1 MISETLNTSNPLDIG
16 VSQQSLVL
24 NSGKEGRKVLST
36 LSLLLSQ
43 CQSFRFF
50 VAFVNQEGVI
60 SLIDQ
65 LITAQK
71 RGVNGQILVSN
82 YLDFTEPA
90 ALARLIQFPNL
101 DVRINT
107 NDSMHGKGY
116 FFYDSEDAH
125 LIIGSSNWTASA
137 LSSNLELNVLVN
149 TEISSDFS
157 KEVMETFDHY
167 FSVAT
172 SVTTE
177 FLDNY
182 KSRKIH
188 YQPSYE
194 EFGHDL
200 ELVETEAESEPS
212 DQITPNKMQSEALRQ
227 LTKLRAE
234 GQRKALI
241 VSATGTGKTYLSAF
255 DALSVD
261 AKRLLFVVHRETI
274 AKSALDDFKTIFGES
289 RTYGLFGGG
298 SADLHADFVFSTVQ
312 TLSREANLKRF
323 SPDAFDYVIVDE
335 SHRAGAGSYKAFLD
349 YFRPKFLL
357 GMTATPE
364 RTDGEDIYR
373 LFDFNLAYEIRLQ
386 RALEENMLCPFHY
399 FGISDLRVDGA
410 VIDELTG
417 FNLLTSE
424 ARVDH
429 IIENI
434 ELYGCHKDVP
444 RGLIF
449 CSRVDE
455 CYELAGQFNTRGKR
469 SVALSGSDSI
479 ANRDEAIARLELA
492 ENDPNKLDYIFS
504 VDIFNEGVDI
514 PSINQIIMLRPTQ
527 SAIIFVQ
534 QLGRGLRKVK
544 GENKYLTVIDFI
556 GNYTQ
561 NYLIP
566 VALHGDKTLD
576 KDEIRRLLVGG
587 NDLLPGTS
595 TICFDE
601 VSRAQIFESV
611 NQSNLQTFKDLKN
624 DYNAMKAQV
633 GRIPKMSDFVD
644 RNGRDPYSFALNR
657 KSFYAFS
664 RLIEGGEKVPEID
677 MRLQKVL
684 EVFSKYVLNGKYIEE
699 PLILEGLLANDKVS
713 KNEVIRLFPG
723 GESEDV
729 MHRRIESALRNL
741 NLEFRREQAKKDD
754 KVILAKICDVIGLNM
769 AVDEGDQITWSSD
782 LDGLLSTEVKAQLAD
797 LCRVA
802 QAKFELDFDPSF
814 YANGLV
820 RYRKYDRGDVF
831 RSLLWEENPVAQ
843 NVGGY
848 MISPDRSNCPIF
860 VTYDKREDIASTI
873 QYEDEFETPSRM
885 TWFSKSKRSL
895 SSPEIK
901 YFAELRDDQLLPL
914 FVKKSDDEGK
924 SFYYLGLVRPEEGSF
939 EQRTMPGTSDKPVS
953 VVKLNFVLQNPVPDA
968 LYRYLTA

>member
-1 MISETLNTSNPLDIG
+1 MISGRLNTSNPLG
-16 VSQQSLVL
+16 SRVSQQSLVL
-24 NSGKEGRKVLST
+24 NSRKEGRKVLST
-36 LSLLLSQ
+36 LSLLMSK

-60 SLIDQ
+60 SLLDQ
-65 LITAQK
+65 LIAAQK
-71 RGVNGQILVSN
+71 RGVKGQILVSS

-90 ALARLIQFPNL
+90 ALARLIEFPNL

-116 FFYDSEDAH
+116 FFYESEDAH
-125 LIIGSSNWTASA
+125 LIVGSSNWTASA
-137 LSSNLELNVLVN
+137 LSSHLELNVLVN

-157 KEVMETFDHY
+157 HEVMETFDHY
-167 FSVAT
+167 FAAAT
-172 SVTTE
+172 PVTRS
-177 FLDNY
+177 FLENY
-182 KSRKIH
+182 KSRDIQYTPIH
-188 YQPSYE
+188 ESI
-194 EFGHDL
+194 GSDL
-200 ELVETEAESEPS
+200 ELVGTEVESES
-212 DQITPNKMQSEALRQ
+212 DDQITPNKMQSEALRQ

-274 AKSALDDFKTIFGES
+274 AKSALSDFKTIFGER

-298 SADLHADFVFSTVQ
+298 SADLDADFVFSTVQ
-312 TLSREANLKRF
+312 TLSKEANLKRF

-335 SHRAGAGSYKAFLD
+335 SHRAGAESYKSFLD

-386 RALEENMLCPFHY
+386 RALQENMLCPFHY
-399 FGISDLRVDGA
+399 FGISDLRVDGS
-410 VIDELTG
+410 VIDELTS
-417 FNLLTSE
+417 FNLLTSD
-424 ARVDH
+424 ARIDH

-455 CYELAGQFNTRGKR
+455 CYELAAQFELRGKR

-479 ANRDEAIARLELA
+479 AFRDQAITRLELP
-492 ENDPNKLDYIFS
+492 ETDSDKLDYIFS

-514 PSINQIIMLRPTQ
+514 PSVNQIVMLRPTQ

-544 GENKYLTVIDFI
+544 GDNKYLTVIDFI

-566 VALHGDKTLD
+566 VALHGDKTLE

-595 TICFDE
+595 TVCFDE
-601 VSRAQIFESV
+601 VSKAQIFESV
-611 NQSNLQTFKDLKN
+611 NQSNLQTFRDLKS
-624 DYNAMKAQV
+624 DYNTMKAQV
-633 GRIPKMSDFVD
+633 GRIPTMTDFIE
-644 RNGRDPYSFALNR
+644 RNGRDPYSFALSK

-677 MRLQKVL
+677 IRLEKVL

-699 PLILEGLLANDKVS
+699 PLIVERLLTNDRVS
-713 KNEVIRLFPG
+713 KNELINVLPG
-723 GESEDV
+723 NDAAGL
-729 MHRRIESALRNL
+729 MHRRIESAKRNL
-741 NLEFRREQAKKDD
+741 NLEFRREQVKKDD
-754 KVILAKICDVIGLNM
+754 KVILAKIRDVIGLNVL
-769 AVDEGDQITWSSD
+769 ADEGDQITWSSD
-782 LDGLLSTEVKAQLAD
+782 LAGLLSVEFKAQLSD

-802 QAKFELDFDPSF
+802 KARFELDFDSSV

-831 RSLLWEENPVAQ
+831 RALLWEENPVAQ

-860 VTYDKREDIASTI
+860 VTYDKREDIAATI
-873 QYEDEFETPSRM
+873 QYEDEFESPTRM
-885 TWFSKSKRSL
+885 TWFSKSKRTL
-895 SSPEIK
+895 GSPEIK
-901 YFAELRDDQLLPL
+901 YFAELGEDQLLPL

-924 SFYYLGLVRPEEGSF
+924 SFYYLGLVRPEDGSF
-939 EQRTMPGTSDKPVS
+939 EQRTMRGTNEKPVS
-953 VVKLNFVLQNPVPDA
+953 VVKLNFLLENSIPEA
-968 LYRYLTA
+968 LFRYLTS

>member
-1 MISETLNTSNPLDIG
+1 MISGRLNTSNPLGSG

-24 NSGKEGRKVLST
+24 NSRKEGRKVLST
-36 LSLLLSQ
+36 LSLLMSK

-50 VAFVNQEGVI
+50 VAFVNQEGVV
-60 SLIDQ
+60 SLLDQ
-65 LITAQK
+65 LIAAQK
-71 RGVNGQILVSN
+71 RGVKGQILVSS

-90 ALARLIQFPNL
+90 ALARLIEFPNL

-116 FFYDSEDAH
+116 FFYESEDAH
-125 LIIGSSNWTASA
+125 LIVGSSNWTASA
-137 LSSNLELNVLVN
+137 LSSHLELNVLVN

-157 KEVMETFDHY
+157 QEVMETFDHY
-167 FSVAT
+167 FAAAT
-172 SVTTE
+172 PVTRS
-177 FLDNY
+177 FLENY
-182 KSRKIH
+182 KSRDIQYTPIH
-188 YQPSYE
+188 ETIGSN
-194 EFGHDL
+194 L
-200 ELVETEAESEPS
+200 ELVATELESES
-212 DQITPNKMQSEALRQ
+212 DDQITPNKMQSEALRQ

-274 AKSALDDFKTIFGES
+274 AKSALTDFKAIFGER

-298 SADLHADFVFSTVQ
+298 SADLDADFVFSTVQ
-312 TLSREANLKRF
+312 TLSKEANLKRF

-335 SHRAGAGSYKAFLD
+335 SHRAAAESYKSFLD

-386 RALEENMLCPFHY
+386 RALQENMLCPFHY
-399 FGISDLRVDGA
+399 FGISDLRVDGF
-410 VIDELTG
+410 VIDELTS
-417 FNLLTSE
+417 FNLLTSD
-424 ARVDH
+424 ARIDH

-455 CYELAGQFNTRGKR
+455 CYELAAQFELRGKR

-479 ANRDEAIARLELA
+479 AFRDEAVTRLELP
-492 ENDPNKLDYIFS
+492 ETDPDKLDYIFS

-514 PSINQIIMLRPTQ
+514 PSVNQIIMLRPTQ

-534 QLGRGLRKVK
+534 QLGRGLRKVR
-544 GENKYLTVIDFI
+544 GDNKYLTVIDFI

-566 VALHGDKTLD
+566 VALHGDNTLE

-595 TICFDE
+595 TVCFDE

-611 NQSNLQTFKDLKN
+611 NQSNLQTFRELKS

-633 GRIPKMSDFVD
+633 GRIPTMNDFIE
-644 RNGRDPYSFALNR
+644 RNGRDPYSFALSK

-684 EVFSKYVLNGKYIEE
+684 EVFSKYVLNGKHIEE
-699 PLILEGLLANDKVS
+699 PLILERLLTNDRVS
-713 KNEVIRLFPG
+713 KNELISVLPG
-723 GESEDV
+723 NDAADV
-729 MHRRIESALRNL
+729 MNRRIESAKRNL
-741 NLEFRREQAKKDD
+741 NLEFRREQVKKDD
-754 KVILAKICDVIGLNM
+754 KVILAKIGDVIGLNVV
-769 AVDEGDQITWSSD
+769 ADEGDQIKWSSD
-782 LDGLLSTEVKAQLAD
+782 LAGLLSAEFKAQLSD

-802 QAKFELDFDPSF
+802 KARFELDFDSSV

-831 RSLLWEENPVAQ
+831 RALLWEENPVAQ

-860 VTYDKREDIASTI
+860 VTYDKREDIAATI
-873 QYEDEFETPSRM
+873 QYEDEFESPTRM
-885 TWFSKSKRSL
+885 TWFSKSKRTL
-895 SSPEIK
+895 GSPEIK
-901 YFAELRDDQLLPL
+901 YFAELGEDQLLPL

-924 SFYYLGLVRPEEGSF
+924 SFYYLGLVRPEDGSF
-939 EQRTMPGTSDKPVS
+939 EQKTMPGTNEKPVS
-953 VVKLNFVLQNPVPDA
+953 VVKLSFVLENAIPDA
-968 LYRYLTA
+968 LFRYLTS

>member
-1 MISETLNTSNPLDIG
+1 MISGTLNTSKPLGSG

-24 NSGKEGRKVLST
+24 NSRKEGRKVLST
-36 LSLLLSQ
+36 LSLLMSR
-43 CQSFRFF
+43 CESFRFF

-65 LITAQK
+65 LIAAQK
-71 RGVNGQILVSN
+71 RGVKGQILVSS

-90 ALARLIQFPNL
+90 ALARLIEFPNL
-101 DVRINT
+101 DVRINIS
-107 NDSMHGKGY
+107 DSMHGKGY
-116 FFYDSEDAH
+116 FFYEQEDAH
-125 LIIGSSNWTASA
+125 LIVGSSNWTASA
-137 LSSNLELNVLVN
+137 LSSHLELNVLVN

-157 KEVMETFDHY
+157 KEVTETFDRY
-167 FSVAT
+167 FAAAT
-172 SVTTE
+172 PVTRN
-177 FLDNY
+177 FLENY
-182 KSRKIH
+182 NSRDIQ
-188 YQPSYE
+188 YTPSYVAV
-194 EFGHDL
+194 GRDL
-200 ELVETEAESEPS
+200 DLVGELESES
-212 DQITPNKMQSEALRQ
+212 GDHITPNKMQSEALRQ

-261 AKRLLFVVHRETI
+261 ANRLLFVVHRETI
-274 AKSALDDFKTIFGES
+274 AKSALNDFKTIFGEH

-298 SADLHADFVFSTVQ
+298 SADLDADFVFSTVQ

-335 SHRAGAGSYKAFLD
+335 SHRAGAASYTSFLD

-399 FGISDLRVDGA
+399 FGISDLCVDGS
-410 VIDELTG
+410 VIAELTS
-417 FNLLTSE
+417 FNLLTSD

-455 CYELAGQFNTRGKR
+455 CYELAGQFELRGKR

-479 ANRDEAIARLELA
+479 AFRDEAITRLELP
-492 ENDPNKLDYIFS
+492 ETDPDKLDYIFS

-514 PSINQIIMLRPTQ
+514 PSVNQIIMLRPTQ

-544 GENKYLTVIDFI
+544 GDNKYLTVIDFI
-556 GNYTQ
+556 GNYAQ

-566 VALHGDKTLD
+566 VALHGDKTLE

-595 TICFDE
+595 TVCFDE

-611 NQSNLQTFKDLKN
+611 NQSNLQTFRDLKS

-633 GRIPKMSDFVD
+633 GRIPTMTDFIE
-644 RNGRDPYSFALNR
+644 RNGRDPYSFAISK

-664 RLIEGGEKVPEID
+664 RLIEGGEKVPAID
-677 MRLQKVL
+677 MRLEKVL

-699 PLILEGLLANDKVS
+699 PLILERLLTNDRVS
-713 KNEVIRLFPG
+713 KNELISVLPG
-723 GESEDV
+723 NASANV
-729 MHRRIESALRNL
+729 MHRRIESAKRNL
-741 NLEFRREQAKKDD
+741 NLEFRREQVKKDD
-754 KVILAKICDVIGLNM
+754 KVILAKIRDLIGLNVV
-769 AVDEGDQITWSSD
+769 ADEGDQITWSSD
-782 LDGLLSTEVKAQLAD
+782 LAGLLSLEFKAQLSD

-802 QAKFELDFDPSF
+802 KARFELDFDSSV

-831 RSLLWEENPVAQ
+831 RALLWEENPVAQ

-860 VTYDKREDIASTI
+860 VTYNKREDIAATI
-873 QYEDEFETPSRM
+873 QYEDEFKSPTRM
-885 TWFSKSKRSL
+885 TWFSKSKRTL
-895 SSPEIK
+895 GSPEIK
-901 YFAELRDDQLLPL
+901 YFAELGEDQLLPL

-924 SFYYLGLVRPEEGSF
+924 SFYYLGLVRPEDGSF
-939 EQRTMPGTSDKPVS
+939 EQRTMPGTNEKPVS
-953 VVKLNFVLQNPVPDA
+953 VVKLSFVLENAIPDA
-968 LYRYLTA
+968 LFRYLTS

>member
-1 MISETLNTSNPLDIG
+1 MISGRLNTSNPLGSG
-16 VSQQSLVL
+16 VSQQSLIL
-24 NSGKEGRKVLST
+24 NSRKEGRKVLST
-36 LSLLLSQ
+36 LSLLMSQ

-60 SLIDQ
+60 SLLDQ
-65 LITAQK
+65 LIAAQK
-71 RGVNGQILVSN
+71 RGVKGQILVSS

-90 ALARLIQFPNL
+90 ALARLIKFPNL

-116 FFYDSEDAH
+116 FFYESEDAH
-125 LIIGSSNWTASA
+125 LIVGSSNWTASA
-137 LSSNLELNVLVN
+137 LSSHLELNVLVN

-157 KEVMETFDHY
+157 QEVIETFDHY
-167 FSVAT
+167 FAAAT
-172 SVTTE
+172 PVTRS
-177 FLDNY
+177 FLENY
-182 KSRKIH
+182 KSRDIQ
-188 YQPSYE
+188 YTPSHE
-194 EFGHDL
+194 AIGPDL
-200 ELVETEAESEPS
+200 ELVRIEPELESQ
-212 DQITPNKMQSEALRQ
+212 DQITPNKMQGEALRQ

-274 AKSALDDFKTIFGES
+274 AKSALNDFKTIFGER

-298 SADLHADFVFSTVQ
+298 SADLNADFVFSTVQ

-335 SHRAGAGSYKAFLD
+335 SHRAGAESYKSFLD

-364 RTDGEDIYR
+364 RTDGQDIYR

-399 FGISDLRVDGA
+399 FGISDLRVDGS
-410 VIDELTG
+410 VIDELSS
-417 FNLLTSE
+417 FNLLTSD

-429 IIENI
+429 IVENI
-434 ELYGCHKDVP
+434 ELYGCHTDVP
-444 RGLIF
+444 RGLVF

-455 CYELAGQFNTRGKR
+455 CYELAEQFSERGKR
-469 SVALSGSDSI
+469 SVALSGADSI
-479 ANRDEAIARLELA
+479 GFRDEAITRLELP
-492 ENDPNKLDYIFS
+492 ENDPSKLDYIFS

-514 PSINQIIMLRPTQ
+514 PSVNQIVMLRPTQ

-566 VALHGDKTLD
+566 IALHGDKTLD

-611 NQSNLQTFKDLKN
+611 NQSNLQTLKELKA
-624 DYNAMKAQV
+624 DYNAMKSQV
-633 GRIPKMSDFVD
+633 GRIPTMTDFIE
-644 RNGRDPYSFALNR
+644 RNGRDPYSFALSK

-664 RLIEGGEKVPEID
+664 RLMEGEDKVPEID
-677 MRLQKVL
+677 SILEKVL

-699 PLILEGLLANDKVS
+699 ALILESLLDKGRVYRS
-713 KNEVIRLFPG
+713 EIIRSFPG
-723 GESEDV
+723 DDDSVEKLQRAD
-729 MHRRIESALRNL
+729 SALRNL
-741 NLEFRREQAKKDD
+741 NLEFRREQTKSNGKL
-754 KVILAKICDVIGLNM
+754 VLAKIRDIIDLDVITCVG
-769 AVDEGDQITWSSD
+769 DEVTWSSD
-782 LDGLLSTEVKAQLAD
+782 LEERWNSEFKIQLSD
-797 LCRVA
+797 LCQVA
-802 QAKFELDFDPSF
+802 KARFEIDFDSTN

-831 RSLLWEENPVAQ
+831 RALMWEENPVAQ

-860 VTYDKREDIASTI
+860 VTYDKSEDIAATI

-895 SSPEIK
+895 SSPEIA
-901 YFAELRDDQLLPL
+901 YFANLRDDQILPL

-924 SFYYLGLVRPEEGSF
+924 SFYYLGLVRPEANSF
-939 EQRTMPGTSDKPVS
+939 EQRTMPGSNEKSVG
-953 VVKLNFVLQNPVPDA
+953 VVKLNFLLEYPVPDA
-968 LYRYLTA
+968 LYRYLTE

>member
-1 MISETLNTSNPLDIG
+1 MISRRLNTSNPLGSG

-24 NSGKEGRKVLST
+24 NSRKEGRKVLST
-36 LSLLLSQ
+36 LSLLMSQ

-60 SLIDQ
+60 SLLDQ
-65 LITAQK
+65 LIAAQK
-71 RGVNGQILVSN
+71 RGVKGQILVSS

-90 ALARLIQFPNL
+90 ALARLIEFPNL

-116 FFYDSEDAH
+116 FFYESEDAH
-125 LIIGSSNWTASA
+125 LIVGSSNWTASA
-137 LSSNLELNVLVN
+137 LSSHLELNVLVN

-157 KEVMETFDHY
+157 QEVIETFDHY
-167 FSVAT
+167 FAAAT
-172 SVTTE
+172 PVTRS
-177 FLDNY
+177 FLENY
-182 KSRKIH
+182 KSRDIQ
-188 YQPSYE
+188 YTPSRE
-194 EFGHDL
+194 AIGPDL
-200 ELVETEAESEPS
+200 ELVRTELEPESD
-212 DQITPNKMQSEALRQ
+212 DQITPNKMQGEALRQ
-227 LTKLRAE
+227 LAKIRAE
-234 GQRKALI
+234 GKHKALI

-274 AKSALDDFKTIFGES
+274 AKSALNDFKTIFGER

-298 SADLHADFVFSTVQ
+298 SADLDADFVFSTVQ
-312 TLSREANLKRF
+312 TLSKEANLKRF

-335 SHRAGAGSYKAFLD
+335 SHRAGAQSYKSFLD

-399 FGISDLRVDGA
+399 FGISDLRVDGS
-410 VIDELTG
+410 VIDELTS
-417 FNLLTSE
+417 FNLLTSD

-455 CYELAGQFNTRGKR
+455 CHELAGQFELRGKR

-479 ANRDEAIARLELA
+479 AYRDEAITRLELP
-492 ENDPNKLDYIFS
+492 ETNPDKLDYIFS

-514 PSINQIIMLRPTQ
+514 PSINQIVMLRPTQ

-544 GENKYLTVIDFI
+544 GDNKYLTVIDFI

-566 VALHGDKTLD
+566 VALHGDKTLE

-611 NQSNLQTFKDLKN
+611 NQSNLQTFRDLKS
-624 DYNAMKAQV
+624 DYSAMKAQV
-633 GRIPKMSDFVD
+633 GRIPTMADFVE
-644 RNGRDPYSFALNR
+644 RNARDPYSFVHSK

-664 RLIEGGEKVPEID
+664 RLIEGDDKVPEID
-677 MRLQKVL
+677 MRLEKIL

-699 PLILEGLLANDKVS
+699 PLILEHLLTDQSVS
-713 KNEVIRLFPG
+713 KSELVSLLPG
-723 GESEDV
+723 DDSADV
-729 MHRRIESALRNL
+729 MHRRIESAKRNL
-741 NLEFRREQAKKDD
+741 NLEFRREQTKKNG
-754 KVILAKICDVIGLNM
+754 KVILAKIRDVIGLNVM
-769 AVDEGDQITWSSD
+769 ADEGDQITWSRD
-782 LDGLLSTEVKAQLAD
+782 LAGLLCGEFKAQLSD
-797 LCRVA
+797 LCKVA
-802 QAKFELDFDPSF
+802 KAKFKLDFDSSV

-831 RSLLWEENPVAQ
+831 RALLWEENPVAQ

-860 VTYDKREDIASTI
+860 VTYDKREDIAATI
-873 QYEDEFETPSRM
+873 QYEDEFESPTRM
-885 TWFSKSKRSL
+885 TWFSKSKRTL
-895 SSPEIK
+895 GSPEIK
-901 YFAELRDDQLLPL
+901 YFAELGEDQLLPL

-924 SFYYLGLVRPEEGSF
+924 SFYYLGLVRPQEGSF
-939 EQRTMPGTSDKPVS
+939 EQRTMPGNNEQPVS
-953 VVKLNFVLQNPVPDA
+953 VVKLSFALENAIPDA
-968 LYRYLTA
+968 LFRYLTS

>member
-1 MISETLNTSNPLDIG
+1 MISGRLNTSNPLGSG

-24 NSGKEGRKVLST
+24 NSRKEGRKVLST
-36 LSLLLSQ
+36 LSLLMSQ

-60 SLIDQ
+60 SLLDQ
-65 LITAQK
+65 LIAAQK
-71 RGVNGQILVSN
+71 RGVKGQILVSS

-90 ALARLIQFPNL
+90 ALARLIEFPNL

-116 FFYDSEDAH
+116 FFYESEDAH
-125 LIIGSSNWTASA
+125 LIVGSSNWTASA
-137 LSSNLELNVLVN
+137 LSSHLELNVLVN

-157 KEVMETFDHY
+157 QEVIETFDHY
-167 FSVAT
+167 FAAAT
-172 SVTTE
+172 PVTRR
-177 FLDNY
+177 FLENY
-182 KSRKIH
+182 KSRDIQ
-188 YQPSYE
+188 YTPSHE
-194 EFGHDL
+194 AIGPDL
-200 ELVETEAESEPS
+200 ELVRTELESES
-212 DQITPNKMQSEALRQ
+212 DDQITPNKMQSEALRQ

-274 AKSALDDFKTIFGES
+274 AKSALGDFRTIFGER

-298 SADLHADFVFSTVQ
+298 SADLDSDFVFCTVQ
-312 TLSREANLKRF
+312 TLSKEANLKRF

-335 SHRAGAGSYKAFLD
+335 SHRAGAKSYESFLD

-364 RTDGEDIYR
+364 RTDGQDIYR

-386 RALEENMLCPFHY
+386 KALEENMLCPFHY
-399 FGISDLRVDGA
+399 FGISDLRIDGS
-410 VIDELTG
+410 VIDELTS
-417 FNLLTSE
+417 FNLLTSD
-424 ARVDH
+424 ARVNH

-444 RGLIF
+444 RGLVF

-455 CYELAGQFNTRGKR
+455 CHELAGQFELRGKR
-469 SVALSGSDSI
+469 SVALSGSDAI
-479 ANRDEAIARLELA
+479 AFRDESITRLELP
-492 ENDPNKLDYIFS
+492 ESDPNKLDYIFS

-514 PSINQIIMLRPTQ
+514 PSVNQIIMLRPTQ

-544 GENKYLTVIDFI
+544 GDNKYLTVIDFI
-556 GNYTQ
+556 GNYSQ

-566 VALHGDKTLD
+566 VALHGDKTLE

-595 TICFDE
+595 TVCFDE

-611 NQSNLQTFKDLKN
+611 NQSNLQTFRDLKS

-633 GRIPKMSDFVD
+633 GRIPTMADFVE
-644 RNGRDPYSFALNR
+644 RNGRDPYSFAHSK

-664 RLIEGGEKVPEID
+664 RLIEGDEKVPEID
-677 MRLQKVL
+677 ARLEKVL
-684 EVFSKYVLNGKYIEE
+684 EVFSRYVLNGKYIEE
-699 PLILEGLLANDKVS
+699 PLIAERLLTNDSVS
-713 KNEVIRLFPG
+713 KNDLISMLPG
-723 GESEDV
+723 NDSAHV
-729 MHRRIESALRNL
+729 MHLRIESAKRNL
-741 NLEFRREQAKKDD
+741 NLEFRREQTKKDD
-754 KVILAKICDVIGLNM
+754 KVILAKIRDVIGLNVI
-769 AVDEGDQITWSSD
+769 ADEGDQITWSREFA
-782 LDGLLSTEVKAQLAD
+782 GLLCGEFKAQLSD
-797 LCRVA
+797 LCKVA
-802 QAKFELDFDPSF
+802 KAKFELDFDSSV

-831 RSLLWEENPVAQ
+831 RALLWEENPVAQ

-860 VTYDKREDIASTI
+860 VTYDKREDIAATI
-873 QYEDEFETPSRM
+873 QYEDEFESPSRM
-885 TWFSKSKRSL
+885 TWFSKSKRTL
-895 SSPEIK
+895 GSPEIK
-901 YFAELRDDQLLPL
+901 YFAELSEDQLLPL

-924 SFYYLGLVRPEEGSF
+924 SFYYLGLVRPEDGSF
-939 EQRTMPGTSDKPVS
+939 EQRTMPGTNEKPVS
-953 VVKLNFVLQNPVPDA
+953 VVKLSFMLENAIPDA
-968 LYRYLTA
+968 LFRYLTS

>member
-1 MISETLNTSNPLDIG
+1 MISRRLNTSNPLGSG

-24 NSGKEGRKVLST
+24 NSRKEGRKVLST
-36 LSLLLSQ
+36 LSLLMSQ
-43 CQSFRFF
+43 CHSFRFF

-60 SLIDQ
+60 SLLDQ
-65 LITAQK
+65 LIAAQK
-71 RGVNGQILVSN
+71 RGVKGQILVSS

-90 ALARLIQFPNL
+90 ALARLIEFPNL

-116 FFYDSEDAH
+116 FFYESEDAH
-125 LIIGSSNWTASA
+125 LIVGSSNWTASA
-137 LSSNLELNVLVN
+137 LSSHLELNVLVN

-157 KEVMETFDHY
+157 QEVIETFDQY
-167 FSVAT
+167 FAAAT
-172 SVTTE
+172 PVTKS
-177 FLDNY
+177 FLENY
-182 KSRKIH
+182 KSRDIQ
-188 YQPSYE
+188 YTPSRE
-194 EFGHDL
+194 AIGPDL
-200 ELVETEAESEPS
+200 ELVRMELESES
-212 DQITPNKMQSEALRQ
+212 DDQITPNKMQSEALRQ

-274 AKSALDDFKTIFGES
+274 AKSALGDFKTIFGER

-298 SADLHADFVFSTVQ
+298 SADLDSDFVFCTVQ
-312 TLSREANLKRF
+312 TLSKEANLKRF

-335 SHRAGAGSYKAFLD
+335 SHRAGAKSYESFLD

-364 RTDGEDIYR
+364 RTDGQDIYR

-386 RALEENMLCPFHY
+386 KALEENMLCPFHY
-399 FGISDLRVDGA
+399 FGISDLRIDGS
-410 VIDELTG
+410 VIDELTS
-417 FNLLTSE
+417 FNLLTSD
-424 ARVDH
+424 ARVNH
-429 IIENI
+429 IIQNI

-444 RGLIF
+444 RGLVF

-455 CYELAGQFNTRGKR
+455 CHELAGQFELRGKR
-469 SVALSGSDSI
+469 SVALSGSDAI
-479 ANRDEAIARLELA
+479 AFRDESITRLELP
-492 ENDPNKLDYIFS
+492 ESDPNKLDYIFS

-514 PSINQIIMLRPTQ
+514 PSVNQIIMLRPTQ

-544 GENKYLTVIDFI
+544 GDNKYLTVIDFI
-556 GNYTQ
+556 GNYSQ

-566 VALHGDKTLD
+566 VALHGDKTLE

-595 TICFDE
+595 TVCFDE

-611 NQSNLQTFKDLKN
+611 NQSNLQTFRDLKS

-633 GRIPKMSDFVD
+633 GRIPTMADFVE
-644 RNGRDPYSFALNR
+644 RNGRDPYSFAHSK

-664 RLIEGGEKVPEID
+664 RLIEGDEKVPEID
-677 MRLQKVL
+677 ARLEKVL
-684 EVFSKYVLNGKYIEE
+684 EVFSRYVLNGKYIEE
-699 PLILEGLLANDKVS
+699 PLIAERLLTNNSVS
-713 KNEVIRLFPG
+713 KNELIGMLPG
-723 GESEDV
+723 NDSAHV
-729 MHRRIESALRNL
+729 MHLRIESAKRNL
-741 NLEFRREQAKKDD
+741 NLEFRREQTKKDD
-754 KVILAKICDVIGLNM
+754 KVILAKIRDVIGLNVI
-769 AVDEGDQITWSSD
+769 ADEGDQITWSREFA
-782 LDGLLSTEVKAQLAD
+782 GLLCGEFKAQLSD
-797 LCRVA
+797 LCKVA
-802 QAKFELDFDPSF
+802 KAKFELDFDSSV

-831 RSLLWEENPVAQ
+831 RALLWEENPVAQ

-860 VTYDKREDIASTI
+860 VTYDKREDIAATI
-873 QYEDEFETPSRM
+873 QYEDEFESPSRM
-885 TWFSKSKRSL
+885 TWFSKSKRTL
-895 SSPEIK
+895 GSPEIK
-901 YFAELRDDQLLPL
+901 YFAELSEDQLLPL

-924 SFYYLGLVRPEEGSF
+924 SFYYLGLVRPEDGSF
-939 EQRTMPGTSDKPVS
+939 EQRTMPGTNEKPVS
-953 VVKLNFVLQNPVPDA
+953 VVKLSFMLENAIPDA
-968 LYRYLTA
+968 LFRYLTS

>member
-1 MISETLNTSNPLDIG
+1 MISRRLNNSSPLGSG

-24 NSGKEGRKVLST
+24 NSRKEGRKVLST
-36 LSLLLSQ
+36 LSLLMSQ

-60 SLIDQ
+60 SLLDQ
-65 LITAQK
+65 LIAAQK
-71 RGVNGQILVSN
+71 RGVKGQILVSS

-90 ALARLIQFPNL
+90 ALARLIEFPNL

-116 FFYDSEDAH
+116 FFYESEDAH
-125 LIIGSSNWTASA
+125 LIVGSSNWTASA
-137 LSSNLELNVLVN
+137 LSSHLELNVLVN
-149 TEISSDFS
+149 TKISSDFS
-157 KEVMETFDHY
+157 QDVIETFDHY
-167 FSVAT
+167 FTAAT
-172 SVTTE
+172 PVTRS
-177 FLDNY
+177 FLESY
-182 KSRKIH
+182 KSRDIQ
-188 YQPSYE
+188 YTPSHE
-194 EFGHDL
+194 AIGPDL
-200 ELVETEAESEPS
+200 ELVRTELESES
-212 DQITPNKMQSEALRQ
+212 DDQITPNKMQGEALRQ

-274 AKSALDDFKTIFGES
+274 AKSALSDFKTIFGER

-298 SADLHADFVFSTVQ
+298 SADLDSDFVFSTVQ
-312 TLSREANLKRF
+312 TLSKEANLKRF

-335 SHRAGAGSYKAFLD
+335 SHRAGAESYKSFLD

-399 FGISDLRVDGA
+399 FGISDLRVDGS
-410 VIDELTG
+410 VIDEFTS
-417 FNLLTSE
+417 FNLLTSD

-455 CYELAGQFNTRGKR
+455 CHELAGQFELRGKR

-479 ANRDEAIARLELA
+479 AYRDEAIIRLELP
-492 ENDPNKLDYIFS
+492 ETNPDKLDYIFS

-514 PSINQIIMLRPTQ
+514 PSINQIVMLRPTQ

-534 QLGRGLRKVK
+534 QLGRGLRKVR
-544 GENKYLTVIDFI
+544 GDNKYLTVIDFI

-566 VALHGDKTLD
+566 VALHGDKTLE

-595 TICFDE
+595 TVCFDE

-611 NQSNLQTFKDLKN
+611 NQSNLQTFRDLKS

-633 GRIPKMSDFVD
+633 GRIPTMADFVE
-644 RNGRDPYSFALNR
+644 RNGRDPYGFAQSK

-664 RLIEGGEKVPEID
+664 RLIEGDEKVPEID
-677 MRLQKVL
+677 MRLEKVL

-699 PLILEGLLANDKVS
+699 PLIVERLLADHGVS
-713 KNEVIRLFPG
+713 KNELISVLPG
-723 GESEDV
+723 NDSADV
-729 MHRRIESALRNL
+729 MHCRIEAAKRNL
-741 NLEFRREQAKKDD
+741 NLEFRREQHKKDD
-754 KVILAKICDVIGLNM
+754 NVILAKIRDVIGLNVI
-769 AVDEGDQITWSSD
+769 ADEGDQITWSSD
-782 LDGLLSTEVKAQLAD
+782 LAGLLCAEFKAQLSD

-802 QAKFELDFDPSF
+802 KAKFELDFDSSV

-831 RSLLWEENPVAQ
+831 RALLWEENPVAQ

-848 MISPDRSNCPIF
+848 KISPDRSNCPIF
-860 VTYDKREDIASTI
+860 VTYDKRENIAATI
-873 QYEDEFETPSRM
+873 QYEDEFESPTRM
-885 TWFSKSKRSL
+885 TWFSKSKRTL
-895 SSPEIK
+895 GSPEIK
-901 YFAELRDDQLLPL
+901 YFAGLGKDQLLPL

-924 SFYYLGLVRPEEGSF
+924 SFYYLGLVRPEDGSF
-939 EQRTMPGTSDKPVS
+939 EQRTMPVKNEKPVS
-953 VVKLNFVLQNPVPDA
+953 VVKLSFVLENAIPDA
-968 LYRYLTA
+968 LFRYLTS